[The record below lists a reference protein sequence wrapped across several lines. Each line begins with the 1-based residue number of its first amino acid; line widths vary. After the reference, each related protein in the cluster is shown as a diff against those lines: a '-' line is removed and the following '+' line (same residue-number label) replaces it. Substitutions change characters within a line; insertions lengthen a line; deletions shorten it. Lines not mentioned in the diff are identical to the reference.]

1 MQREFVQ
8 ACVCTSIN
16 PTKSSPVFLKK
27 NRNPPACG
35 HITPDPPAPPWSM
48 LLPNACR
55 HPNRNG
61 CFFWTAFQAKRCNNI
76 DLGERG
82 RASFF
87 AMSLKGCFFWR
98 TRTQSGKDFV
108 VYGCANTSLNKL
120 PFALDTTSIQ
130 THSHLQSCYP
140 ANKEAQYFFG
150 LWLCKRKLEQIPF
163 CTRQNPIE
171 THFHRH
177 SCYPQTKNVPPEAEL
192 HKLRV
197 SRSARMVQCTA
208 TKRCKYHGVSVL
220 WTTYRKCKHIVFY
233 WCFLITFWEN
243 KLYLQCFVAMRCG
256 VRCTCTVQNI
266 AKHDVCAPLSFHQQN
281 TAILLLEAWRHS
293 LH

>member
-1 MQREFVQ
+1 MQSEFVQ

-177 SCYPQTKNVPPEAEL
+177 SCYPQTKMCLQKQNCTNCVFRAV
-192 HKLRV
+192 HAWY
-197 SRSARMVQCTA
+197 SARPQNAVNTMGLAFFGQLTENVNILSFI
-208 TKRCKYHGVSVL
+208 GVFSSLFGRINCIYSVL
-220 WTTYRKCKHIVFY
+220 WPCAVACAVRALCKT
-233 WCFLITFWEN
+233 L
-243 KLYLQCFVAMRCG
+243 
-256 VRCTCTVQNI
+256 
-266 AKHDVCAPLSFHQQN
+266 QN
-281 TAILLLEAWRHS
+281 TMFVPP
-293 LH
+293 